1 MVGGR
6 QSGGPSGLAA
16 SPAHDHAGDVT
27 TRIGFLIIAAG
38 IVLLVLRAINLVD
51 TEAADI
57 ASTLAI
63 VVGAVAVAIDGE
75 VADRGTT

>member
-1 MVGGR
+1 MAT
-6 QSGGPSGLAA
+6 PAA
-16 SPAHDHAGDVT
+16 PDHAGAVT
-27 TRIGFLIIAAG
+27 TRIGFFIIAAG
-38 IVLLVLRAINLVD
+38 IALIVLRAINLVD

-75 VADRGTT
+75 VADRGNT

>member
-1 MVGGR
+1 MLG
-6 QSGGPSGLAA
+6 A
-16 SPAHDHAGDVT
+16 VT

-38 IVLLVLRAINLVD
+38 IILIVLRAINMVD

-63 VVGAVAVAIDGE
+63 VIGAVAVAIDGE
-75 VADRGTT
+75 VADRGNT